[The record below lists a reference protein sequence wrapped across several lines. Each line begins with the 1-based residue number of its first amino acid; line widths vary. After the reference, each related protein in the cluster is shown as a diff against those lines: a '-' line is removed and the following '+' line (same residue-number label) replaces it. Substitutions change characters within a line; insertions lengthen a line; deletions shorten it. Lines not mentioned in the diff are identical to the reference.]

1 MLEAFTRS
9 RQRARVFLFS
19 ALADVRVASV
29 PLRWER
35 RGCGRGNGQ
44 RALPVFPRRLHSA
57 YEPTR
62 RAAA

>member
-9 RQRARVFLFS
+9 RQRERVFLFS
-19 ALADVRVASV
+19 TLADVRVV
-29 PLRWER
+29 FTPLHWAR

-57 YEPTR
+57 HEPTR